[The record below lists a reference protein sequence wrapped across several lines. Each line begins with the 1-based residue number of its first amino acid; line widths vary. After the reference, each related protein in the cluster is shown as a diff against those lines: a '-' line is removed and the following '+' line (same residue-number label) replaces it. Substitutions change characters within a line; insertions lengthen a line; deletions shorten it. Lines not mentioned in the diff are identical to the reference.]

1 MSISQ
6 KHQTKIKIQYENV
19 EGFNK
24 GSLDTIITELVEL
37 VDNELKVGK
46 GFNRELSVLFTNN
59 KKIKELNYK
68 YRKIFKETNV
78 LSFSQDIFIEEIRDK
93 TIIMGDIVISLE
105 KIKFEAKMQSK
116 LFLDHFTHI
125 FLHGYM
131 HLLGFDHIK
140 KEEAQLMEATEIK
153 ILSKLS
159 ISNPYI

>member
-6 KHQTKIKIQYENV
+6 KHQMKIKTQYENV

-68 YRKIFKETNV
+68 YNNYY
-78 LSFSQDIFIEEIRDK
+78 LNCN
-93 TIIMGDIVISLE
+93 LNNY
-105 KIKFEAKMQSK
+105 
-116 LFLDHFTHI
+116 L
-125 FLHGYM
+125 
-131 HLLGFDHIK
+131 
-140 KEEAQLMEATEIK
+140 AT
-153 ILSKLS
+153 
-159 ISNPYI
+159 